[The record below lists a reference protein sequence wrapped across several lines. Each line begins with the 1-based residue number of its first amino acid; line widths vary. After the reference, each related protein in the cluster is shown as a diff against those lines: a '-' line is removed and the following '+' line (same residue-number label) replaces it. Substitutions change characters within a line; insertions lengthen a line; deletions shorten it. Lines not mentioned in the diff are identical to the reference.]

1 MFCDIQEWN
10 RQIMRFMFINEL
22 TYLLKRMD
30 IGKANTSLIY
40 QLNNSHFKT
49 NVLDMKQGSTKCK
62 HAIKR
67 KLKFSV
73 DYEMCAWGFLL
84 EKTSNKIKT
93 KSKID
98 GISKSTC

>member
-1 MFCDIQEWN
+1 
-10 RQIMRFMFINEL
+10 
-22 TYLLKRMD
+22 MD

-49 NVLDMKQGSTKCK
+49 NVLDMEQGSTKCK

-67 KLKFSV
+67 TLQFSV
-73 DYEMCAWGFLL
+73 NYEICAGRRFLW

-93 KSKID
+93 KSKI
-98 GISKSTC
+98 GEISKSTC